1 MDKNRILDE
10 IFSNDPFGMLTI
22 KPTSSGTRNE
32 DERLLASF
40 QPILDFYER
49 HQREPQVSEDVQEYQ
64 LSSRLKSFRESET
77 KQEALRKYDTYG
89 LLETKSIEINSI
101 DDILNDE
108 SWTLLEDNDDDSL
121 GLFDFKHIDAP
132 DKDRA
137 ESDFVARR
145 KACKDF
151 SKYEQLLKD
160 VQHDL
165 KVGKRKL
172 VDFNH
177 GNLREGA
184 FYIHNG
190 VLFFL
195 EKINI
200 SFKEHY
206 REDGTRVRE
215 DGRTRCIFENGTES
229 NMLKRSV
236 EKILYTN
243 GKVVTE
249 NADDVAN
256 SFVNKV
262 NNITE
267 QDQAFGYIYVLKSKS
282 NNQEIKN
289 INNLY
294 KIGFSTTLV
303 EERIKNA
310 KEEPTY
316 LLDEVSIVQT
326 YECYNMNPQKLEK
339 LLHTFFG
346 KACLNIDIFDKNGN
360 RHTPREWFTAPLP
373 IIEQAIELILN
384 GNIIHHHYDIQEQ
397 KIVTS

>member
-49 HQREPQVSEDVQEYQ
+49 HQREPLQASEDVQEYQ

-101 DDILNDE
+101 DDIFNDE
-108 SWTLLEDNDDDSL
+108 SWNLLEDNDDDSL

-151 SKYEQLLKD
+151 SKYEHHFKEIQLALK
-160 VQHDL
+160 
-165 KVGKRKL
+165 KGTRKT
-172 VDFNH
+172 VKFHENQIQ
-177 GNLREGA
+177 EGA
-184 FYIHNG
+184 FFVLNG
-190 VLFFL
+190 MLVLVDKL
-195 EKINI
+195 IGI
-200 SFKEHY
+200 SVDKFGK
-206 REDGTRVRE
+206 R
-215 DGRTRCIFENGTES
+215 DGRTRLIFENGTES
-229 NMLKRSV
+229 NMLFRSLG
-236 EKILYTN
+236 KGLFHN
-243 GKVVTE
+243 GQGITFPNNDE
-249 NADDVAN
+249 IFAN
-256 SFVNKV
+256 EQQQIN
-262 NNITE
+262 E
-267 QDQAFGYIYVLKSKS
+267 QDKQAGFIYILKSKS
-282 NNQEIKN
+282 SKQEIQA
-289 INNLY
+289 INHLF

-384 GNIIHHHYDIQEQ
+384 GNIIHHHYNIQEQ